1 MICNK
6 FKICILQIIHNLF
19 SFKIRLYMFLF
30 FKLTECAVYRQHQS
44 KPLQMKLFCIQSSC
58 AVQFL
63 SSRNTRRRLCLSDNK
78 ENNPHNP
85 QMQLTTLNAGET
97 EQLLKVYEIQ
107 LKLLTVRLLEVI
119 FSTYTIS
126 YSRFPLHIF

>member
-1 MICNK
+1 MRSTIPK
-6 FKICILQIIHNLF
+6 
-19 SFKIRLYMFLF
+19 
-30 FKLTECAVYRQHQS
+30 QS
-44 KPLQMKLFCIQSSC
+44 KHSS
-58 AVQFL
+58 QIM
-63 SSRNTRRRLCLSDNK
+63 CLSDNK